1 MKVIVAFE
9 LKNNYVK
16 RMTEECKNSN
26 EPDRDL
32 STPLGFFTYALMG
45 GLIDYGLDG
54 DDVEVKAYAVPDNS
68 FLFKEDREDCKV
80 KIIPPEKFEEMWD
93 AL

>member
-1 MKVIVAFE
+1 MRVIVAFE
-9 LKNNYVK
+9 LKDSYVK
-16 RMTEECKNSN
+16 RMAEEYRSSN

-68 FLFKEDREDCKV
+68 FLFKEDREDRKV
-80 KIIPPEKFEEMWD
+80 RVMPPEKFEEMWN